1 METASEPLQVAI
13 EHHQAG
19 RLRQAEQLYRQILAS
34 NPRDAAALH
43 LLGVVAHQAGRDEA
57 AIELISEAIRI
68 DGTQPDYHC
77 NLGGAFRHAGRVAE
91 AQACY
96 ERALELDPALGA
108 AHYNLGLL
116 LQGTGDWS
124 KVQRHFEQSAL
135 LQPNHAETHNNLGNV
150 LRAQNNLPDAVAAY
164 QKALRCRPDYAE
176 ALNNLGVALT
186 DLRRFNEAAVCLRQS
201 LGLKKDSAETFF
213 HLGNAYLGEGK
224 WADAHACFREAL
236 RLRPEF
242 APIYCGL
249 GSAMRQQGHLRDAIG
264 CFEHALRLDPN
275 FNAARINLA
284 ALYRDQGLLDQAET
298 SYKDVLRR
306 LGDDSRQAARAAL
319 PIQRDHASALSGLGM
334 LELTRGGLS
343 EATAYFQRA
352 LRIAPEHTDARLG
365 LGMARLG
372 QGNWLEG
379 WPDYE
384 DYLQLRS
391 GSQCPI
397 DRPLW
402 DGSPLEGR
410 TILVHAFYGFGDVIH
425 FIRYCPLIQ
434 KRGGR
439 VLLEVHDKL
448 MPLLDQSGF
457 RELIA
462 FGSPRADFDVQI
474 SLLSL
479 PAVFQTTLDTI
490 PAEIPYLAA
499 DANRVDRFAG
509 RLAEWS
515 GFKIGIHWQ
524 GNSAYSLDRYRS
536 LPLEW
541 FAPLAEIPGVSLISL
556 QQGSGGDQVAQVSPQ
571 FTVHRLD
578 GLDEGGGAFMDTAA
592 VMKNLDLVITCD
604 SAVGHLAGALGVP
617 VWVALSTGSDW
628 RWVRDRPTTPWYP
641 TMRLFRQSRFNDWAD
656 VFERMAGELRRIA
669 SRSAAR

>member
-1 METASEPLQVAI
+1 METASEPLQIAI
-13 EHHQAG
+13 KHHQAG

-43 LLGVVAHQAGRDEA
+43 LLGVVAHQEGRDAA

-77 NLGGAFRHAGRVAE
+77 NLGGAYRHAGRIGE
-91 AQACY
+91 AQVCY
-96 ERALELDPALGA
+96 ERALDLDPALGA

-116 LQGTGDWS
+116 LQRTGDWS
-124 KVQRHFEQSAL
+124 EARRHYEQSAR
-135 LQPNHAETHNNLGNV
+135 LQPNHAETHNNLGNL
-150 LRAQNNLPDAVAAY
+150 LRAQASLPAAVAAY
-164 QKALRCRPDYAE
+164 QTALRCRPDYVE
-176 ALNNLGVALT
+176 ALNSLGVALT
-186 DLRRFNEAAVCLRQS
+186 ELTRFNEAADYLRQS
-201 LGLKKDSAETFF
+201 LVLKKDSAETCF

-224 WADAHACFREAL
+224 WADAVACFREAL

-249 GSAMRQQGHLRDAIG
+249 GSAMRQQGHIQDAIG
-264 CFEHALRLDPN
+264 CFEHALRLDPE

-298 SYKDVLRR
+298 SYKNVLRR
-306 LGDDSRQAARAAL
+306 QGDDSRQAPRAAL
-319 PIQRDHASALSGLGM
+319 PGQRDHASALSGLGM

-343 EATAYFQRA
+343 EATDYFQRA
-352 LRIAPEHTDARLG
+352 LRIAPGHTDARLG

-372 QGNWLEG
+372 QGEWLAG

-384 DYLQLRS
+384 DYLQFRF
-391 GSQCPI
+391 GSQQRM
-397 DRPLW
+397 DRPRW
-402 DGSPLEGR
+402 DGSPLDGR
-410 TILVHAFYGFGDVIH
+410 TVLVHAFHGFGDVIH

-434 KRGGR
+434 QRGGR

-457 RELIA
+457 RDLIA
-462 FGSPRADFDVQI
+462 FGGPLADFDEQI

-479 PAVFQTTLDTI
+479 PAIFQTTLDTI

-499 DANRVDRFAG
+499 DASRIECFAG

-541 FAPLAEIPGVSLISL
+541 FAALAEIPGVSLISL
-556 QQGSGGDQVAQVSPQ
+556 QQGAGSEQVAQVAPQ

-578 GLDEGGGAFMDTAA
+578 GLDECGGAFLDTAA

-628 RWVRDRPTTPWYP
+628 RWVRDRPSTPWYP
-641 TMRLFRQSRFNDWAD
+641 TMRLFRQSRFNEWSD
-656 VFERMAGELRRIA
+656 VFERMADELRQIA
-669 SRSAAR
+669 SRSSAR